1 MTCDK
6 ARHDAYGPDMMLTGQ
21 AASRM
26 VSVRDGLL
34 VNFSV
39 SKMLY
44 EGLSKLGS
52 AGTNRHHPA
61 MQQSPLTWKHE
72 RQWLPQCNKIR
83 SVLMTHWGSNV
94 CGTATLANVNGR
106 QRCTLGGALSRG
118 RRKATCKRA
127 TLVGAAC
134 CDRVHGC

>member
-1 MTCDK
+1 
-6 ARHDAYGPDMMLTGQ
+6 MMLTGQ

-26 VSVRDGLL
+26 VSVREGLL

-44 EGLSKLGS
+44 EGLSKPGS

-72 RQWLPQCNKIR
+72 RQWLPQCNHMERCAENPLGKQCVRR
-83 SVLMTHWGSNV
+83 SNPGQCQWQTKMHTWWSTEQGQKKGHLQACYPRWG
-94 CGTATLANVNGR
+94 CML
-106 QRCTLGGALSRG
+106 
-118 RRKATCKRA
+118 
-127 TLVGAAC
+127 
-134 CDRVHGC
+134 